1 MPANQSMHSSG
12 SNVARSLR
20 SVTFTPRQVIVYVDD
35 VNDFRVE
42 RYLPTAATDIT
53 IDKYPQGFRAR

>member
-1 MPANQSMHSSG
+1 MA
-12 SNVARSLR
+12 
-20 SVTFTPRQVIVYVDD
+20 VTDEQRFGVFEYTSFDD

-53 IDKYPQGFRAR
+53 IDK